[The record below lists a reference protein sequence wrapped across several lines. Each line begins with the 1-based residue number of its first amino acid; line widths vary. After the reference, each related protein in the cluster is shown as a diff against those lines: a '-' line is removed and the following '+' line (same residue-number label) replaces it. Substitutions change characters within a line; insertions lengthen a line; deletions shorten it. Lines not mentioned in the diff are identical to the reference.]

1 MGLLS
6 NIFKKEETEKVGG
19 MEDFMTLVRV
29 YFQSSLASTL
39 GINNVQ
45 ALPDMMAFKRSLHI
59 PTAAG
64 RLGVAEKKACKEMMT
79 NLYRLDEVFFQE
91 IDASIKKNCRK
102 QQDVPGYFY
111 QFQGFV
117 QEIMM
122 LMGNLMKWKLRIPS
136 FMKGML
142 RRLTEQQVAAVFTK
156 QDWTDDATRISVSSV
171 RRYLKTL
178 GFSQAWTT
186 EFVYHL
192 MMLAKKEK
200 QPSAEEMEAAK
211 KRMKG

>member
-1 MGLLS
+1 
-6 NIFKKEETEKVGG
+6 
-19 MEDFMTLVRV
+19 
-29 YFQSSLASTL
+29 
-39 GINNVQ
+39 
-45 ALPDMMAFKRSLHI
+45 
-59 PTAAG
+59 
-64 RLGVAEKKACKEMMT
+64 MT
-79 NLYRLDEVFFQE
+79 NLYKLDEVFFQE

-156 QDWTDDATRISVSSV
+156 QDWTDDATRISVNSV